1 MRHRP
6 AADHSGGCGADEP
19 KMRAPGVRSVAF
31 VLVSLRVLN
40 CVPTGDLQAVS
51 VTYEY
56 RIILT
61 LEVTEREIIL
71 LDIGS
76 HDEVYR

>member
-1 MRHRP
+1 M
-6 AADHSGGCGADEP
+6 
-19 KMRAPGVRSVAF
+19 AF

-61 LEVTEREIIL
+61 LEVTVREILL